1 MGLQTMKENSFLCPD
16 GQTILV
22 KDCMSQCRMGQRC
35 LAKPLLVNA
44 SRVRDLNRTNFSVT
58 EVLSPTLYMYLKA
71 THNETINPFSS
82 IAATVGTSVHGIL
95 ENCLPH
101 NYAGEFRLNYQGL
114 TGQMDCIDLEHHTL
128 YDYKVVGAYKC
139 ATMMGGRPLW
149 KPYIITRG
157 KRKGETEMRQQWF
170 YDGLHHYGDYCKQQ
184 NLYRILLGKHGI
196 PIEDMFL
203 QVIIKEPIN
212 TIKTFNLDKQCYLLK
227 LPKMNDQR
235 LLDYALYKKD
245 ALVNAIATNTMP
257 RQCSAKDRWVSKTY
271 PMGRRCKDYCSVSYC
286 CPYYNK
292 GS

>member
-1 MGLQTMKENSFLCPD
+1 MKENSFLCPD

-22 KDCMSQCRMGQRC
+22 KDCMNQCRMGQRC

-71 THNETINPFSS
+71 THSETINPFSS

-101 NYAGEFRLNYQGL
+101 NYAGEFRLNYEGL

-149 KPYIITRG
+149 KPYTIKRG
-157 KRKGETEMRQQWF
+157 KRKGETELRQQWF
-170 YDGLHHYGDYCKQQ
+170 YDGLHHYGD
-184 NLYRILLGKHGI
+184 
-196 PIEDMFL
+196 
-203 QVIIKEPIN
+203 
-212 TIKTFNLDKQCYLLK
+212 
-227 LPKMNDQR
+227 
-235 LLDYALYKKD
+235 
-245 ALVNAIATNTMP
+245 
-257 RQCSAKDRWVSKTY
+257 
-271 PMGRRCKDYCSVSYC
+271 
-286 CPYYNK
+286 
-292 GS
+292 